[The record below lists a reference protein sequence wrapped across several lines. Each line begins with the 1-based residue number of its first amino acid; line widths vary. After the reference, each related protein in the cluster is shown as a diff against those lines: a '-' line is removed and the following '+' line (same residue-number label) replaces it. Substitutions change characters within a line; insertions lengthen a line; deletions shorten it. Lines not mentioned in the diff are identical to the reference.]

1 MIPVLSHVTVR
12 PLLAAREAGAENAT
26 ASLDLGLSEATL
38 PITAEGPELPGGRI
52 LAWDAIARIAKADTQ
67 CFEVRDGEIEPIRE
81 YSEELGRVYTLM
93 PTRAAP
99 TMLVSGI
106 PMHRIKGTDPMSDT
120 DRKIAAIAPV
130 GGRVLDTATGLGY
143 TAIAAARKGGE
154 VVTIELDPL
163 VLEICRRN
171 PWSQPLFESPRVDQ
185 RVGDA
190 VEVVAE
196 LPPASFDRILHD
208 PPVIG
213 LGGELYGAAFYRELF
228 RVLRPGGRL
237 FHYIG
242 NPESPSGARTT
253 RGVVRRLS
261 EAGFKAVRPRADAF
275 GVVAMRGGR

>member
-1 MIPVLSHVTVR
+1 MIPVVSHVTVR
-12 PLLAAREAGAENAT
+12 PLLSARSSGAGET
-26 ASLDLGLSEATL
+26 EASLDLARTTTTVA
-38 PITAEGPELPGGRI
+38 ITADGALLPDAGLLR
-52 LAWDAIARIAKADTQ
+52 WDAVARIVKADTQ

-81 YSEELGRVYTLM
+81 YSEELRRVYTLM
-93 PTRAAP
+93 PTRGAP

-120 DRKIAAIAPV
+120 DRKMAAIAPV

-143 TAIAAARKGGE
+143 TAIAAARKGAE

-171 PWSQPLFESPRVDQ
+171 PWSQPLFESTRIDQ

-196 LPPASFDRILHD
+196 LAPATFDRILHD

-213 LGGELYGAAFYRELF
+213 LGGDLYGAAFYGELF

-261 EAGFKAVRPRADAF
+261 EAGFKGVRPRADAF
-275 GVVAMRGGR
+275 GVVAVRGGR